1 MKKSELL
8 KVLEN
13 INDDHDIDDIL
24 KSTDFAKT
32 FIEDSLTL
40 DEFKKKIETD
50 KEFKAYMDSENDKHY
65 NKALNTWKENNL
77 EKELEPFIQKKYPE
91 LIKDPVQ
98 KEILELK
105 QQLEKERL
113 ANARKDL
120 LSQATQY
127 ASEKKL
133 PVTFIEKFLE
143 DDFDKT
149 KVSIDSFATEWS
161 KEIES
166 MVNERIKS
174 SSYIPGG
181 DGSDDSNG
189 DSLGSRLAKQSPTIN
204 KNYDYFGGAK

>member
-13 INDDHDIDDIL
+13 ISDDHDVDDIL
-24 KSTDFAKT
+24 KSTDFVKT
-32 FIEDSLTL
+32 FVEDSLTL
-40 DEFKKKIETD
+40 DKFKKKIETD
-50 KEFKAYMDSENDKHY
+50 KEFKSFMESENDKHH

-174 SSYIPGG
+174 STYIPGG
-181 DGSDDSNG
+181 EGSDDSNG
-189 DSLGSRLAKQSPTIN
+189 GSLGSRLAKQSPTIN

>member
-13 INDDHDIDDIL
+13 ISDDHDVDDIL
-24 KSTDFAKT
+24 KSTDFVKT
-32 FIEDSLTL
+32 FVEDSLTL
-40 DEFKKKIETD
+40 DKFKKKIETD
-50 KEFKAYMDSENDKHY
+50 KEFKSFMESENDKHH

-166 MVNERIKS
+166 MVN
-174 SSYIPGG
+174 
-181 DGSDDSNG
+181 
-189 DSLGSRLAKQSPTIN
+189 
-204 KNYDYFGGAK
+204 